1 MASASLGNAGVG
13 SSRSVNNAFKT
24 SVDWLGRDL
33 LDMRL
38 RDKVQ
43 DDDDDDCRQDSE
55 PDIIDGVGAEAGHVI
70 RTTIGRR
77 NGQSKQTVSYIA
89 EHVVG
94 TGSFGV
100 VFQAKCRETGE
111 IVAIKKVLQ
120 DKRYKNR
127 ELQIMQMLDHP
138 NVVSLKHCF
147 FSTTD
152 KEELYLNLVLE
163 YVPETVNRIARNYS
177 RINQRMPLIYVKLYT
192 YQICRGLAY
201 IHNRIGICHRDIKPQ
216 NLLVNPHTHQLKLCD
231 FGSAKVL
238 VKGEPNV
245 SYICS
250 RYYRA
255 PELIFGATEY
265 TTAIDIWS
273 TGCVMAELLLGQPL
287 FPGES
292 GVDQLV
298 EIIKVVFSDVL
309 LVLGTPT
316 REEIKC
322 MNPNYTEFKFPQIKP
337 HPWHKVFQKR
347 LPPEAVDLVCR
358 FFQYSPNLRCTALEA
373 CIHPFFDELRDP
385 NTRLP
390 SGRPLPPLFNFK
402 PQELEGIPPD
412 IVSRLIPDH
421 ARKQN
426 LFMALNT

>member
-1 MASASLGNAGVG
+1 MESTSLGYIGAVG
-13 SSRSVNNAFKT
+13 SSKTGNRAKGVSDSVER
-24 SVDWLGRDL
+24 LGREMFE
-33 LDMRL
+33 MRI
-38 RDKVQ
+38 RDDNIDV
-43 DDDDDDCRQDSE
+43 DDEKE
-55 PDIIDGVGAEAGHVI
+55 PEPSIPDGMGAETGHI
-70 RTTIGRR
+70 IATTVGGR

-100 VFQAKCRETGE
+100 VYQAKCRETGE

-127 ELQIMQMLDHP
+127 ELQIMNMLDHP
-138 NVVSLKHCF
+138 NIVALRHCF

-152 KEELYLNLVLE
+152 KGELYLNLVLE
-163 YVPETVNRIARNYS
+163 YVPETVHRIARHYN
-177 RINQRMPLIYVKLYT
+177 RMNQRMPLIYVKLYA
-192 YQICRGLAY
+192 YQICRALAY
-201 IHNRIGICHRDIKPQ
+201 IHNCVGICHRDIKPQ
-216 NLLVNPHTHQLKLCD
+216 NLLVNPHTQQLKLCD
-231 FGSAKVL
+231 FGSAKIL
-238 VKGEPNV
+238 VKGEPNI

-265 TTAIDIWS
+265 TTAIDMWS

-298 EIIKVVFSDVL
+298 EIIKV
-309 LVLGTPT
+309 LGTPT

-322 MNPNYTEFKFPQIKP
+322 MNPNYTEFKFPQIKA

-347 LPPEAVDLVCR
+347 LPPEAVDLVSR
-358 FFQYSPNLRCTALEA
+358 LLQYSPNLRCTALEA
-373 CIHPFFDELRDP
+373 CVHPFFDELRDP

-390 SGRPLPPLFNFK
+390 NGRPLPPLFNFK
-402 PQELEGIPPD
+402 PQELSGIPAD
-412 IVSRLIPDH
+412 TLEKLIPEH

-426 LFMALNT
+426 LFMALQT

>member
-1 MASASLGNAGVG
+1 MASASLGNGGVG
-13 SSRSVNNAFKT
+13 SSRSVNGLRGSSS
-24 SVDWLGRDL
+24 SVDWLGREML
-33 LDMRL
+33 EMRL
-38 RDKVQ
+38 RDKVDHE
-43 DDDDDDCRQDSE
+43 DDRDSE
-55 PDIIDGVGAEAGHVI
+55 PDIIDGVGAETGHVI
-70 RTTIGRR
+70 RTSIGGR
-77 NGQSKQTVSYIA
+77 NGQSRQNVSYIA

-138 NVVSLKHCF
+138 NIVALRHCF
-147 FSTTD
+147 YSTTD
-152 KEELYLNLVLE
+152 KEEVYLNLVLE

-177 RINQRMPLIYVKLYT
+177 RMNQRMPLIYVKLYT
-192 YQICRGLAY
+192 YQICRALAY
-201 IHNRIGICHRDIKPQ
+201 IHNCIGICHRDIKPQ

-238 VKGEPNV
+238 VKGEPN
-245 SYICS
+245 
-250 RYYRA
+250 
-255 PELIFGATEY
+255 LI
-265 TTAIDIWS
+265 
-273 TGCVMAELLLGQPL
+273 LQPL

-298 EIIKVVFSDVL
+298 EIIK
-309 LVLGTPT
+309 VLGTPT

-390 SGRPLPPLFNFK
+390 NGRPLPPLFNFK
-402 PQELEGIPPD
+402 PQELSGIPPD
-412 IVSRLIPDH
+412 VINRLIPEH

-426 LFMALNT
+426 LFMALHN